1 MLKDIQ
7 REDAKIVEQDYA
19 RYFFTMRWFLEYH
32 MYEQRA
38 TEQRKA
44 DALLHPSRETRA
56 LNDYDN
62 KDFDFALV
70 ASALDLKTV
79 LYCLRHMRDKLEQK
93 AWFDVQMTVD
103 CFRQMLVTIGA
114 MYKSEHEEYRE
125 IAEHIQSNLYY
136 EQTAFDLFIDIVKCY
151 KSQSYGYLKSVVMLT
166 HVLLKLLDQYQK
178 GKKMLFVRKKKP
190 QKKKKKPVEGAR
202 EEEGIIATVSS
213 DESENEEVDH
223 DAQRAY
229 RDSVFKFSAFEEV

>member
-1 MLKDIQ
+1 MRDIQ
-7 REDAKIVEQDYA
+7 REDVKIVEQDYA
-19 RYFFTMRWFLEYH
+19 RYFFTMKWFLEYH

-38 TEQRKA
+38 TDQRKA
-44 DALLHPSRETRA
+44 DAIHHPTRETYT
-56 LNDYDN
+56 LSDYDN
-62 KDFDFALV
+62 KDFDFALI

-93 AWFDVQMTVD
+93 AWFDVQMSVD

-114 MYKSEHEEYRE
+114 MYKSEYEEYRE

-151 KSQSYGYLKSVVMLT
+151 KSQSYGYLKSAVMLT

-190 QKKKKKPVEGAR
+190 QKKKKPVTGAT
-202 EEEGIIATVSS
+202 EEEEVIIS
-213 DESENEEVDH
+213 DESENEEESR
-223 DAQRAY
+223 DAQQAY
-229 RDSVFKFSAFEEV
+229 KDSVFKFSAFEEVRNNTK